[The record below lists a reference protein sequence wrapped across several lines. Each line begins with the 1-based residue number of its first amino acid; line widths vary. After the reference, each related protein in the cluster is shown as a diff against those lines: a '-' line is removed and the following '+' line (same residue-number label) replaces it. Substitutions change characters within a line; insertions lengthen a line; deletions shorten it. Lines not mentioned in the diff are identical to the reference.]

1 MIKNSVH
8 SRSRYLKPVKH
19 FSPLLQHSPSVNDI
33 NNSMMMQ
40 RNSDLYLASVNIQS
54 YATLDFGLNKLTL
67 GLDSTDERQFYKE
80 VETLNSSFNSTQL
93 ILDIQSNIRKLNRLL
108 ETIKAVQQQ
117 DLVNQD
123 EFQTMIKIHKLQ
135 ERDFNLYCKM
145 RDVYSPQVL

>member
-19 FSPLLQHSPSVNDI
+19 ISPLLQHSPSVNDL

-67 GLDSTDERQFYKE
+67 SLDSTDERQFYKE
-80 VETLNSSFNSTQL
+80 VETLNCSFNSTQL
-93 ILDIQSNIRKLNRLL
+93 ILDIQSNIRQLNTLL
-108 ETIKAVQQQ
+108 ETIKTVQQQ
-117 DLVNQD
+117 NLINQN
-123 EFQTMIKIHKLQ
+123 ELKAMIKIYRLQ
-135 ERDFNLYCKM
+135 ERDINLYCKM
-145 RDVYSPQVL
+145 REVYSPQVL